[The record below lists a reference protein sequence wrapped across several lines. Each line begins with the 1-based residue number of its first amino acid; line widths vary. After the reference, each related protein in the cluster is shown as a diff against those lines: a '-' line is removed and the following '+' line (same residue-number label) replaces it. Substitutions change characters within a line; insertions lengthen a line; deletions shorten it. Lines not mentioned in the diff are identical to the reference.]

1 LKKNPINKYKIFNDP
16 IYGFISI
23 PFEIIFDLI
32 EHPYFQRLRRIS
44 QTGLTNYVY
53 PGATHTRFHHALGSM
68 HLMYHT
74 LQILKNKQIE
84 ISEEEE
90 KAALIAILLHDIGHG
105 PFSHALEN
113 TLMDEIHH
121 EKISL
126 ILIEKLNEEFNGKLS
141 LAIEMFLGKYPRKF
155 FKQLISSQLDVDR
168 LDYLKRDSFYTGVS
182 EGNINSERILTMLNV
197 FNDELVVDSKG
208 IYSIEKYLTSRMF
221 MYWQVY
227 FHKTSF
233 AAETYLIQTLKR
245 AKDLINNNIEVVTNE
260 NLFYFLKKN
269 STAEL
274 TDKDI
279 SIFTT
284 LDDSDVL
291 SAIKSWQNHSDKI
304 LSILA
309 KSIINRNLP
318 KAKIVLNSLSDVELM
333 ELKEKTAKK
342 LHISNP
348 EYFVHQNKIQV
359 IPYQNDKDPIMLLYK
374 NNRCIPL
381 QEAENQMLTK
391 SLSQISER
399 YFICYPRFLKH

>member
-16 IYGFISI
+16 IYGFVSI

>member
-1 LKKNPINKYKIFNDP
+1 M
-16 IYGFISI
+16 SI
-23 PFEIIFDLI
+23 LEIIFDLI

>member
-1 LKKNPINKYKIFNDP
+1 MKKNPINKYKIFNDP